1 MANEIDSSN
10 QESTGAKWIQKAVSH
25 PGAVKKAAKK
35 NRRSTTAEAKAEAKS
50 PNKKIAA
57 RGRLAL
63 RFQGKAKHGN
73 LKKASAKKAHGRKR
87 AISKR

>member
-10 QESTGAKWIQKAVSH
+10 QESTGGKWIQKAVSH

-35 NRRSTTAEAKAEAKS
+35 HRRSVTAEAKAEAKS

-73 LKKASAKKAHGRKR
+73 LKKAPAKKTRGRKR
-87 AISKR
+87 VTAKR